1 MSAKIPRST
10 EDDYTAEAAAQR
22 RRFAQE
28 QTGAALASVGS
39 YALDPARCR
48 GNIEHFIGCAQVPIG
63 LAGPLLVNGEHAQG
77 EFYLPLATTEGTL
90 VASYNRGMKLLT
102 GAGGAMVT
110 ISEDIMQRSPG
121 FVFENAR
128 DAKAFRA
135 WVAEHF
141 DAIKAV
147 ADATSSVGRLRE
159 IDPYTASKFLYLRFN
174 YTTGDAAGQNMVT
187 KATHAA
193 CEWIRANC
201 PLAGHY
207 YLESNF
213 STDKKSSHI
222 NTLRTRGKRVTA
234 EARVPRELL
243 GKLMRV
249 TPEQLRHQRSV
260 STTGAF
266 LAGANNNGSH
276 SANALAAIFIATGQD
291 LGNIAESSAGI
302 SFVEVLE
309 DGSLYYSVTIPSLI
323 VATHGGGTGLPTQRE
338 CLELLGCTGPGT
350 APKFAEIV
358 AAAALAGDISLSCA
372 IAAEEWAE
380 SHEKYGRNRE

>member
-1 MSAKIPRST
+1 MGAKIPRSK

-22 RRFAQE
+22 RAFAAG
-28 QTGAALASVGS
+28 QTGAALDTVGT
-39 YALDPARCR
+39 YAIDPAQCR

-63 LAGPLLVNGEHAQG
+63 LAGPLRVNGEHAQG
-77 EFYLPLATTEGTL
+77 EFYVPLATTEGTL

-102 GAGGAMVT
+102 ESGGATVT

-121 FVFENAR
+121 FIFESAR
-128 DAKAFRA
+128 EAKAFRA
-135 WVAEHF
+135 WVVERF
-141 DAIKAV
+141 DDIKAV
-147 ADATSSVGRLRE
+147 ADATTTVGRLRD

-193 CEWIRANC
+193 CEWIRANY
-201 PLAGHY
+201 PGIKHH

-213 STDKKSSHI
+213 STDKKASSI

-234 EARVPRELL
+234 EASVPRDLL
-243 GKLMRV
+243 AQLMRV

-260 STTGAF
+260 STTGAYM
-266 LAGANNNGSH
+266 AGANNNGSH

-302 SFVEVLE
+302 SFVEVLD

-323 VATHGGGTGLPTQRE
+323 VATYGGGTGLSTQQE
-338 CLELLGCTGPGT
+338 CLKLLGCTGRGSVH
-350 APKFAEIV
+350 KFAEIV

-372 IAAEEWAE
+372 VAAEEWAE
-380 SHEKYGRNRE
+380 SHEKYGRNR